1 MSYLVHFESWTT
13 MFTSKIDGAGCDDL
27 SEKATGFW
35 NDRKTV
41 IITSKVCRK
50 ISTYRL
56 RNLKRCCGCIAR
68 SDGIFMFIIDSI
80 VVGQTGQTWCKCV
93 VFMRRMRPFKTALKI
108 CWFSEEEKKL
118 FTGGMKT
125 DCETLDI
132 YIITNIF
139 TILVLF
145 SSSFFNFANF
155 KSILIHFSGKFSR
168 KSQNPTSIFF
178 LQIFIFDRWI

>member
-56 RNLKRCCGCIAR
+56 RHLKRCCGCIAR

-108 CWFSEEEKKL
+108 CWFSDLRRKKVIHWWNENRL
-118 FTGGMKT
+118 W
-125 DCETLDI
+125 
-132 YIITNIF
+132 NIRYLHYYEHF
-139 TILVLF
+139 HNSGTIQ
-145 SSSFFNFANF
+145 
-155 KSILIHFSGKFSR
+155 LIVFQFR
-168 KSQNPTSIFF
+168 K
-178 LQIFIFDRWI
+178 L

>member
-1 MSYLVHFESWTT
+1 MQENIHLPAEKPEKMLWLYRQKWRYLHVYYWQYRCRP
-13 MFTSKIDGAGCDDL
+13 DWPDL
-27 SEKATGFW
+27 VQVRCFHEKNEAFQNCAKDLLIFW
-35 NDRKTV
+35 
-41 IITSKVCRK
+41 
-50 ISTYRL
+50 
-56 RNLKRCCGCIAR
+56 
-68 SDGIFMFIIDSI
+68 
-80 VVGQTGQTWCKCV
+80 
-93 VFMRRMRPFKTALKI
+93 P
-108 CWFSEEEKKL
+108 EEEKKL